1 MSMNGEVGFMYDY
14 LHKLQHT
21 FFEEPALPELQQ
33 EIDDLYGELKLR
45 LSQDDRKKLL
55 KLTDAYNALQ
65 DEIALAS
72 FVAGFR
78 LSHGIMAELNEE
90 PPYSFARAEEEAA
103 IKAAR
108 NS

>member
-1 MSMNGEVGFMYDY
+1 MYDY

-21 FFEEPALPELQQ
+21 FFQEPAFPELQQ
-33 EIDDLYGELKLR
+33 EIDELYGELKLR
-45 LSQDDRKKLL
+45 LGQDDRKKLL

-65 DEIALAS
+65 DEIALAN

-78 LSHGIMAELNEE
+78 ISHGIMDELNRESA
-90 PPYSFARAEEEAA
+90 YSFVRAEEEAA

-108 NS
+108 NL

>member
-1 MSMNGEVGFMYDY
+1 MYDY

-21 FFEEPALPELQQ
+21 FFTEPAFPELQQ

-45 LSQDDRKKLL
+45 LSRDDRRKLL
-55 KLTDAYNALQ
+55 KLTDTYNALQ
-65 DEIALAS
+65 DEISLAS

-78 LSHGIMAELNEE
+78 LSHGIMSELNAE

-103 IKAAR
+103 IKATR
-108 NS
+108 SL

>member
-1 MSMNGEVGFMYDY
+1 MYDY

-21 FFEEPALPELQQ
+21 FFQEPDFPELQQ
-33 EIDDLYGELKLR
+33 KIDELYEELKLR
-45 LSQDDRKKLL
+45 LGQDDRKKLL

-65 DEIALAS
+65 DEIALAN

-78 LSHGIMAELNEE
+78 VSHGIMDELNTE

>member
-1 MSMNGEVGFMYDY
+1 MYDY

-21 FFEEPALPELQQ
+21 FFTEPTFPELKQ
-33 EIDDLYGELKLR
+33 EIDEFYGELKLR
-45 LSQDDRKKLL
+45 LNQDDRKKLL
-55 KLTDAYNALQ
+55 KLTDAYNAIQ

-78 LSHGIMAELNEE
+78 LSHGIMTELNTE

-103 IKAAR
+103 IKSAR
-108 NS
+108 NL

>member
-1 MSMNGEVGFMYDY
+1 MYDY

-21 FFEEPALPELQQ
+21 FFNEPAFPELHQ
-33 EIDDLYGELKLR
+33 EIDKLYGELKLR
-45 LSQDDRKKLL
+45 LNQDDRKKLL
-55 KLTDAYNALQ
+55 KMTDTYNALQ
-65 DEIALAS
+65 DEISLAS

-78 LSHGIMAELNEE
+78 VSHGIMDELNRE

-108 NS
+108 NL

>member
-1 MSMNGEVGFMYDY
+1 MYDY

-21 FFEEPALPELQQ
+21 FFKEPICHELQQ
-33 EIDDLYGELKLR
+33 AIDQLYEELKPR

-55 KLTDAYNALQ
+55 RLTDAYTALQ
-65 DEIALAS
+65 DEVSLAS

-78 LSHGIMAELNEE
+78 LSHGIMSELNAE

-103 IKAAR
+103 INAVR
-108 NS
+108 NI

>member
-1 MSMNGEVGFMYDY
+1 MYDY

-21 FFEEPALPELQQ
+21 FFTEPVLPELQQ

-45 LSQDDRKKLL
+45 LSQDERKKLL

-65 DEIALAS
+65 DEISLAS

-78 LSHGIMAELNEE
+78 LSHGIMAELNTE

-108 NS
+108 NL

>member
-1 MSMNGEVGFMYDY
+1 MPCSWHA
-14 LHKLQHT
+14 HKLQHT
-21 FFEEPALPELQQ
+21 FFQEPNFSELQQ
-33 EIDDLYGELKLR
+33 EIDELYGELKLR

-65 DEIALAS
+65 DEISLAS

-78 LSHGIMAELNEE
+78 LSHRIMAELDTE

-108 NS
+108 IL

>member
-1 MSMNGEVGFMYDY
+1 MYDY

-21 FFEEPALPELQQ
+21 FFEEPILPELQQ
-33 EIDDLYGELKLR
+33 EIDNLYGELKLR

-55 KLTDAYNALQ
+55 KLTDAYNALL
-65 DEIALAS
+65 DEISLAS
-72 FVAGFR
+72 FVAGFQ
-78 LSHGIMAELNEE
+78 LSHGIMTELSTA
-90 PPYSFARAEEEAA
+90 PPYSFAKAEEDAA